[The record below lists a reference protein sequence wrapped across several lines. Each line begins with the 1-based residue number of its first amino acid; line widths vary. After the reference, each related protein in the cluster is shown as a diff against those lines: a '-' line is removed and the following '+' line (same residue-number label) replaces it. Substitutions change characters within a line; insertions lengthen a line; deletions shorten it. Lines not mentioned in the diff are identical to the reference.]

1 MFRQEEVFPG
11 GWPDKTV
18 EAMRKR
24 RFEQSIRQ
32 MEPLDANRLETLP
45 PGALARRLE
54 QSWQEVKRRPMYHQQ
69 LTQVWKQVLET
80 IDAQAD
86 CLSNEEHELVE
97 RAIILG
103 GTAQIEDAAEL
114 EAARALSLRL
124 WANIGLISD
133 KPYLEL
139 EKAIRQPVARA
150 FAREEHERVRARLSC
165 FH

>member
-32 MEPLDANRLETLP
+32 MEPLDANRLETLT

-97 RAIILG
+97 RASN
-103 GTAQIEDAAEL
+103 QNFVPVVDDKDAF
-114 EAARALSLRL
+114 
-124 WANIGLISD
+124 IGLITR
-133 KPYLEL
+133 
-139 EKAIRQPVARA
+139 KAIIRYC
-150 FAREEHERVRARLSC
+150 REKLFPED
-165 FH
+165 

>member
-97 RAIILG
+97 RASN
-103 GTAQIEDAAEL
+103 QNFVPVVDDKDAF
-114 EAARALSLRL
+114 
-124 WANIGLISD
+124 IGLITR
-133 KPYLEL
+133 
-139 EKAIRQPVARA
+139 KAIIRYC
-150 FAREEHERVRARLSC
+150 REKLFPED
-165 FH
+165 

>member
-32 MEPLDANRLETLP
+32 MEPLDANRLETLT

-80 IDAQAD
+80 IDAQED
-86 CLSNEEHELVE
+86 CLSNVEHELVE
-97 RAIILG
+97 RASN
-103 GTAQIEDAAEL
+103 QNFVPVVDDKDAF
-114 EAARALSLRL
+114 
-124 WANIGLISD
+124 IGLITR
-133 KPYLEL
+133 
-139 EKAIRQPVARA
+139 KAIIRYC
-150 FAREEHERVRARLSC
+150 REKLFPED
-165 FH
+165 

>member
-80 IDAQAD
+80 IEAQAD

-114 EAARALSLRL
+114 
-124 WANIGLISD
+124 
-133 KPYLEL
+133 
-139 EKAIRQPVARA
+139 
-150 FAREEHERVRARLSC
+150 
-165 FH
+165 

>member
-86 CLSNEEHELVE
+86 GVTFRVTGYGHGVGMSQYGANQMAKEGADYRTILTHYYTGVTVE
-97 RAIILG
+97 PYTTAAIG
-103 GTAQIEDAAEL
+103 
-114 EAARALSLRL
+114 
-124 WANIGLISD
+124 
-133 KPYLEL
+133 
-139 EKAIRQPVARA
+139 
-150 FAREEHERVRARLSC
+150 
-165 FH
+165 

>member
-1 MFRQEEVFPG
+1 
-11 GWPDKTV
+11 
-18 EAMRKR
+18 
-24 RFEQSIRQ
+24 
-32 MEPLDANRLETLP
+32 
-45 PGALARRLE
+45 
-54 QSWQEVKRRPMYHQQ
+54 MYYQQ

-133 KPYLEL
+133 QTLSGAGKSDSPT
-139 EKAIRQPVARA
+139 R
-150 FAREEHERVRARLSC
+150 RARVCQSGA
-165 FH
+165 

>member
-32 MEPLDANRLETLP
+32 MEPLDANRLETLT

-69 LTQVWKQVLET
+69 LTQVRKQVLET

-97 RAIILG
+97 RASNQNFVPVVDDNGIFIGIVTRKDVLLYLAG
-103 GTAQIEDAAEL
+103 K
-114 EAARALSLRL
+114 LR
-124 WANIGLISD
+124 N
-133 KPYLEL
+133 
-139 EKAIRQPVARA
+139 
-150 FAREEHERVRARLSC
+150 H
-165 FH
+165 